1 MSSRTH
7 FWQTP
12 WRFSQS
18 LVIVGGVVLS
28 LLAVQ
33 LLLGGR
39 AIAPQYPANR
49 MAFAILS
56 LVTITAAAAFV
67 EFSFVRWLG
76 GLHLSLA
83 CGSLIT
89 IILILSTLMPSAPSG
104 EETVNFFLPRLHL
117 AYPHRGWSLAGCLA
131 ILFVNVAAAMGRRI
145 RRFQARQLSF
155 LVLHGGILLAMGMA
169 MCATSEMV
177 SLSVKMSV
185 GGSGTELF
193 VNGGKEIFLPAKLR
207 LASFDLENY
216 PPKLALV
223 TARGDGR
230 ERFEATERWCAK
242 GESFSWGEIEAE
254 ILEFLPSAIF
264 RMDQNGW
271 ESTDVKG
278 ACPAAFVL
286 VKNTNGRKLAE
297 GWVSCGGPFSNKA
310 ELPLGIGRALVMIPP
325 SPSIFRAEFQIVEK
339 NGRARRET
347 VVVNRPLHIGPWW
360 VYLTN
365 YDVGRGAASR
375 WAGFQI
381 VNDPTLKY
389 VYAGL
394 AMILAGTF
402 WILWFRPDLWGGKR
416 T

>member
-1 MSSRTH
+1 MSSRAH
-7 FWQTP
+7 FWQVP

-18 LVIVGGVVLS
+18 LVIAGGFVLS

-39 AIAPQYPANR
+39 AIAPEYPANR
-49 MAFAILS
+49 IAFAILS

-67 EFSFVRWLG
+67 DFSFVRWLG

-83 CGSLIT
+83 CGLLIA
-89 IILILSTLMPSAPSG
+89 IILIVSTLMPG
-104 EETVNFFLPRLHL
+104 EETVNSFLPRLHL
-117 AYPHRGWSLAGCLA
+117 AYPHRGWPLAGCLA

-145 RRFQARQLSF
+145 RQFQARQISF

-169 MCATSEMV
+169 MCAASEMV
-177 SLSVKMSV
+177 SLSVKMPV
-185 GGSGTELF
+185 GGSGTERF
-193 VNGGKEIFLPAKLR
+193 VDGEKEILLPAKLR
-207 LASFDLENY
+207 LASFDLETY

-230 ERFEATERWCAK
+230 ERVEAAERWCAK
-242 GESFSWGEIEAE
+242 GESFSWGEIEAK

-271 ESTDVKG
+271 GSTDVKG
-278 ACPAAFVL
+278 ACPAAFAL
-286 VKNTNGRKLAE
+286 VKDTNGRKLAE
-297 GWVSCGGPFSNKA
+297 GWVSSGGPFSNKA

-325 SPSIFRAEFQIVEK
+325 PPMIFRAEFQVVGE

-365 YDVGRGAASR
+365 YDVDRGDASR

-381 VNDPTLKY
+381 VKDPTLKY